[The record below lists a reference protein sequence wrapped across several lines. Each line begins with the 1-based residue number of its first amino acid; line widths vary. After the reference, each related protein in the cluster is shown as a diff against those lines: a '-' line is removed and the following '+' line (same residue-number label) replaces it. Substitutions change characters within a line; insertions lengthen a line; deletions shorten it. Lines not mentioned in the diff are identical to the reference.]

1 MAILY
6 YPAGNL
12 LGSRD
17 SANPGYEQIILA
29 NNPSTVFY
37 FGTASAVSAVTA
49 SMLLITASYS
59 TTSSWTFAS
68 ISSSYANSASSANQ
82 SISSSYAVSASWA
95 PGTTSSSYN
104 YQTGSYTLQNS
115 DSGTNIVV
123 NSSSYSIITI
133 PSGLSSSFNCKF
145 YQSGSGRMVFT
156 GSGGISMISL
166 NNVFSSAGQG
176 SIVNLSTGK
185 SGEYILSGDLDYF
198 DAQLV
203 GWEDF
208 SSLTPGYYTNTGSQV
223 TYTTSSLWQFSCIT
237 GSFYVGSSSLFYANA
252 TSLPTS
258 QSINYLQITSSN
270 TYVGKMANANN
281 YKVAR
286 VGVLCI
292 LPGGI
297 VTGGVNSS
305 MFTGIQTSG
314 SNSKHA
320 YMTYIQNFTYFNAPA
335 PDACYRPDAPSGYN
349 GGRTINGSFS
359 DSNPKPLGGAGSVL
373 AGMPIFGTQR
383 LGFIGIQ
390 FNKGSSLVW
399 SVISY
404 IGFEDVSYTYDDLK
418 MWLETG
424 KMKKPFSRA
433 VQPGAFTTISESY
446 GSLDCAYTTWGG
458 GTDALTLPLYIF
470 AIGASNYLHGNT
482 Y

>member
-6 YPAGNL
+6 YPQGNL
-12 LGSRD
+12 LAGRN
-17 SANPGYEQIILA
+17 SANAGYEQLIIA

-37 FGTASAVSAVTA
+37 FGTGSGISAVTA
-49 SMLLITASYS
+49 SMLLITSSY
-59 TTSSWTFAS
+59 S
-68 ISSSYANSASSANQ
+68 ISSSWASQ
-82 SISSSYAVSASWA
+82 SFPSTSSFAISSSYAVSASWA
-95 PGTTSSSYN
+95 PITVSSSYN
-104 YQTGSYTLQNS
+104 YQTGSYTLQNG
-115 DSGTNIVV
+115 DSGVNVVV
-123 NSSSYSIITI
+123 NTSVFSILTI

-145 YQSGSGRMVFT
+145 YQSGSGRMIFT
-156 GSGGISMISL
+156 GSGGIKMASL

-176 SIVNLSTGK
+176 SMVNLSTGLI
-185 SGEYILSGDLDYF
+185 GEYILSGDLDYF

-223 TYTTSSLWQFSCIT
+223 TYTTSSLWQFSYIS
-237 GSFYVGSSSLFYANA
+237 GSFFVGSSSLFYANA
-252 TSLPTS
+252 TSIPTS

-270 TYVGKMANANN
+270 IYVGKMANANN

-292 LPGGI
+292 IPGGI

-335 PDACYRPDAPSGYN
+335 PDACYRPDPPSGYN

-359 DSNPKPLGGAGSVL
+359 DSTPKPLGGAGSVL
-373 AGMPIFGTQR
+373 AGMPIFGTPR
-383 LGFIGIQ
+383 LGFIGMQ
-390 FNKGSSLVW
+390 FNKGSSVVW

-433 VQPGAFTTISESY
+433 VQPGAFTTTISESY
-446 GSLDCAYTTWGG
+446 GSLDCDYTTWGG
-458 GTDALTLPLYIF
+458 GTDSLTLPLYVF
-470 AIGASNYLHGNT
+470 AVGASNYLHGNT